1 MEISSTLQN
10 GGQAQGRTTDAM
22 VTARMG
28 AAKKAEAIAVLEA
41 SGLNA
46 SSAINALFDYVI
58 KYGSMPNLCSDL
70 EGVDSSLNQ
79 RIAEASEWFNR
90 IDLAGDLAV
99 CDGEGA

>member
-1 MEISSTLQN
+1 MEISSALQD
-10 GGQAQGRTTDAM
+10 GGPAKARTRDVM

-28 AAKKAEAIAVLEA
+28 TAKKAEAIAVLEA

-58 KYGSMPNLCSDL
+58 KYGSMPNLCSDS
-70 EGVDSSLNQ
+70 EGVDPSLNQ
-79 RIAEASEWFNR
+79 RMAEASEWFNR
-90 IDLAGDLAV
+90 IDLVGDHAV